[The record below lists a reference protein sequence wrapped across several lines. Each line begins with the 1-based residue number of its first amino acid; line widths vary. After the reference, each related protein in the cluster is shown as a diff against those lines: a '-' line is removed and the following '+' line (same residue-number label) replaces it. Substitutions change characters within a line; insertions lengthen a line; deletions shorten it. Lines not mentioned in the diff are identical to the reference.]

1 VFRAHRTP
9 GNSSAN
15 LRKNDI
21 ATFVTHL
28 DFQKEIEIFTN
39 RMEYNMELPTPVELN
54 DAELDAVA
62 AGANANA
69 GAGGL
74 VAAAIAAAVDNVNV
88 EVLNNNK
95 VNILNDALN
104 GNKTNVGAG
113 VLVNLLGGPAII
125 RGTQTA

>member
-1 VFRAHRTP
+1 M
-9 GNSSAN
+9 
-15 LRKNDI
+15 
-21 ATFVTHL
+21 HL
-28 DFQKEIEIFTN
+28 PKPI
-39 RMEYNMELPTPVELN
+39 ELN

-88 EVLNNNK
+88 NVLNNNK
-95 VNILNDALN
+95 VDVLNNALN

-113 VLVNLLGGPAII
+113 VLINLLGGPAVI